1 MRTRGPAGLFI
12 RARQQR
18 DLALVFK
25 RYQRHGKRT
34 VVSCAAPG
42 TGHVEKR
49 AVKKLRKKFA
59 EEISPQMT
67 GRMLHDRSAEPATGA
82 GNVGLPC
89 ESRIFH
95 GGPPL
100 RQRTP
105 RVHPC
110 AGFLLAGGSHEK
122 ILKTNF
128 TRKIILQ
135 LIDLY
140 MNSINIR

>member
-1 MRTRGPAGLFI
+1 
-12 RARQQR
+12 
-18 DLALVFK
+18 
-25 RYQRHGKRT
+25 
-34 VVSCAAPG
+34 
-42 TGHVEKR
+42 VEKR
-49 AVKKLRKKFA
+49 AVEKLRKKFA

-67 GRMLHDRSAEPATGA
+67 GCMLQDRSAEPTTGA
-82 GNVGLPC
+82 GKVGFPC

-95 GGPPL
+95 GSSPL

-110 AGFLLAGGSHEK
+110 AGFQLAGGSHEK

-140 MNSINIR
+140 MNSSNIR